1 VRESPEH
8 CDLTPCDRQA
18 VSTLRLVVDGDVV
31 EVAACAPHADW
42 MRSFAGEDPCVALVD
57 TDGLAFEDDD
67 EDEQLEA

>member
-1 VRESPEH
+1 
-8 CDLTPCDRQA
+8 

-42 MRSFAGEDPCVALVD
+42 MRSFAGEDPQVAVVA
-57 TDGLAFEDDD
+57 DGLAFEDDE